1 MGKNR
6 ETHFEKTFAGLAG
19 AVEGPFGLTVIED
32 DSGAGEADMMVV
44 VGVQETES
52 LLSYITFCTF
62 HQASS
67 LD

>member
-32 DSGAGEADMMVV
+32 VSGAGEADMVV
-44 VGVQETES
+44 VV
-52 LLSYITFCTF
+52 
-62 HQASS
+62 
-67 LD
+67 